1 MTDVQKKLAIAVI
14 AAIILTFIYPP
25 HAFFA
30 DGNTA
35 RMMGYSLI
43 NNLPRGH
50 SVHILLLVV
59 EWIGIA
65 AIGALL
71 NLILKKKT

>member
-1 MTDVQKKLAIAVI
+1 
-14 AAIILTFIYPP
+14 
-25 HAFFA
+25 
-30 DGNTA
+30 
-35 RMMGYSLI
+35 MMGYSLI
-43 NNLPRGH
+43 NNLPHGH

-71 NLILKKKT
+71 NLILKEKT